1 MSGSGEMKLE
11 NTRVCVIMTLKR
23 GVLHG
28 ADCSLHTQCV
38 CHYDTGKI
46 DVDCETGP
54 VWRLSPVAGGSSLLT
69 YHHPG
74 QARVLTCGQNREREL
89 KCDTGE
95 TGGR

>member
-1 MSGSGEMKLE
+1 MRAHTEIYVGVRRDEIRKHPA
-11 NTRVCVIMTLKR
+11 CVIMTLKR

-74 QARVLTCGQNREREL
+74 QARVLTCGQNRERES
-89 KCDTGE
+89 
-95 TGGR
+95 